1 MKGVPAVRRAG
12 TSGANERLTELFA
25 FMKDVTTLDDVAT
38 KSLTLHLGADDS
50 APRGYLTPISA
61 VHASDPAVPELLT
74 RWRENHQ
81 YAYPSRFTVTVE
93 GTRIWLGN
101 AVIGNADRL
110 LFLVQD
116 PLLRPLGHLGIL
128 RLADGRLE
136 IDNVLRGEPGV
147 PGLMTAAMR
156 ALEAWVLLETDA
168 QALSLRVLESNTRAV
183 EFYLRLGYSVS
194 GSQPMVWRVDG
205 ESRTLV
211 DTEGMGDEVFLTM
224 SKDLQSEQPAADTIL
239 TAGPLIGVREATFC
253 LDATR
258 TGWNA
263 NHSWYLTR
271 FEREFAEYVGAE
283 YAMATSSCTGALH
296 LAMLAAGIGP
306 GDEVIVP
313 ETTWVATASA
323 VAYTGAQPVFADVD
337 PVTWT
342 MDPGSVRSLITER
355 TRAIVPVHLYGY
367 AADMEA
373 LTELARET
381 SLAVIE
387 DAAPAIGT
395 LVSGQPVGSMG
406 DIGCY
411 SFQGAK
417 MLVTGEGG
425 MLVTNDKELFDRAWK
440 QQDHGRVPGTF
451 WIDTLGRKYK
461 MSNLTAALGLAQL
474 ESGETQIAKKRR
486 INSWYREFLADV
498 PHLSFQEERQGSRS
512 ICWMTSVTIAPE
524 SRVAAT
530 EVAAQLHE
538 QGIDT
543 RPVFP
548 PISSYPIWGNEGLP
562 DSPGPNASAI
572 GGTSLNLPSGVRLSR
587 ASIERVANAIAVAL
601 TR

>member
-1 MKGVPAVRRAG
+1 MRRAG
-12 TSGANERLTELFA
+12 TSDATEQVTELFA
-25 FMKDVTTLDDVAT
+25 FMTDVTSLDDVAT
-38 KSLTLHLGADDS
+38 KSLAVHLEEDDDR
-50 APRGYLTPISA
+50 PRGYLTPISG
-61 VHASDPAVPELLT
+61 VHANDAGFSELLA
-74 RWRENHQ
+74 RWRQNHQ
-81 YAYPSRFTVTVE
+81 YAYPSRFPVTVE
-93 GTRIWLGN
+93 GTRNWLWS
-101 AVIGNADRL
+101 AVVGNADRL

-128 RLADGRLE
+128 RLADGQLE
-136 IDNVLRGEPGV
+136 IDNVLRGETGI
-147 PGLMTAAMR
+147 PGLMSAAMR
-156 ALEAWVLLETDA
+156 SLEAWVLLELDT

-183 EFYLRLGYSVS
+183 EFYLRLGYTVS
-194 GSQPMVWRVDG
+194 SSHPMVWRKDG
-205 ESRTLV
+205 DLLTLV
-211 DTEGMGDEVFLTM
+211 DSEGPSDEVFLTM
-224 SKDLQSEQPAADTIL
+224 SKDLQSEQPAADIIL

-263 NHSWYLTR
+263 NHSQYLTR

-337 PVTWT
+337 PTTWT
-342 MDPGSVRSLITER
+342 INPASVEPLITDR

-367 AADMEA
+367 AADMTA
-373 LTELARET
+373 LLELARKAN
-381 SLAVIE
+381 LRVVE

-395 LVSGQPVGSMG
+395 LINGQPVGSMG

-425 MLVTNDKELFDRAWK
+425 MLVTNDKEMFERAWK

-474 ESGETQIAKKRR
+474 DSGETQIAKKRR
-486 INSWYREFLADV
+486 INAWYREFLADV
-498 PHLSFQEERQGSRS
+498 PHLTFQGELPDSRS
-512 ICWMTSVTIAPE
+512 ICWMTSITIAPE
-524 SRVAAT
+524 APVTAT
-530 EVAAQLHE
+530 DLAGRLHE
-538 QGIDT
+538 EGIDT

-548 PISSYPIWGNEGLP
+548 PISGYPIWGQQATT
-562 DSPGPNASAI
+562 SAAAPNAFTIGSA
-572 GGTSLNLPSGVRLSR
+572 SLNLPSGVRLSR
-587 ASIERVANAIAVAL
+587 ASVERVSSAIAQAL
-601 TR
+601 TQ